1 MTAEQLQLPTMEE
14 ILASDL
20 EKILKKMFPETV
32 WDDSVA
38 HTAYRI
44 LKVWKEYVP
53 QQELDFVFT
62 TFSAN
67 VNQMIVVK
75 DIEFS
80 SLCAH
85 HLLPFT
91 GYAHVAYL
99 PNELMVGLSK
109 IPRLVDYWA
118 KRPTVQE
125 VLTQR
130 IAKDLKDRLKAQ
142 GSAVVIEARHTC
154 MVCRG
159 VRKHSGAMVTSE
171 MRGVFLT
178 GTAAKMEFLELIG
191 RSRL

>member
-1 MTAEQLQLPTMEE
+1 MMADPLHLTEDLTQHSR
-14 ILASDL
+14 LA
-20 EKILKKMFPETV
+20 KILTKMFPREV
-32 WDDSVA
+32 WDDSVEL
-38 HTAYRI
+38 TAGRI
-44 LKVWKEYVP
+44 LKLWTEYVP

-62 TFSAN
+62 TFPAN
-67 VNQMIVVK
+67 VNQMIIVK

-99 PNELMVGLSK
+99 PNQLMVGLSK
-109 IPRLVDYWA
+109 IPRLVDFWS

-125 VLTQR
+125 VLTER
-130 IAKDLKDRLKAQ
+130 IAKDLKDRLQAQ

-159 VRKHSGAMVTSE
+159 VRKHSGAMITSE